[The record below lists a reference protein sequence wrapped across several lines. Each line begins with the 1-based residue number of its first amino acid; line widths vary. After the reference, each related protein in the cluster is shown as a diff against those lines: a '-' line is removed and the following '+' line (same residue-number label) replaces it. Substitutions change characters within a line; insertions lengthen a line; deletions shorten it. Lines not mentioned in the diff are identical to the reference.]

1 MIDLLT
7 VSMKLIM
14 IAIVLISILNV
25 MMMSVYE
32 RIREIGTMSAI
43 GTLPEKIM
51 ALFLAEGFSLGLIS
65 AVVGNAIGLASIYC
79 LNIYKIR
86 FSFGRMENLLLSPTV
101 NFSEL
106 YWVSGIVVLVSVL
119 AALQPAYKASRMEPV
134 DALGHV

>member
-1 MIDLLT
+1 ML
-7 VSMKLIM
+7 
-14 IAIVLISILNV
+14 
-25 MMMSVYE
+25 MSVYE

-43 GTLPEKIM
+43 GTLPGKIM
-51 ALFLAEGFSLGLIS
+51 ALFLAEGFTLGVIS
-65 AVVGNAIGLASIYC
+65 AAVGNAIGLASIYF

-86 FSFGRMENLLLSPTV
+86 FSFGRMKNLLLSPTV

-119 AALQPAYKASRMEPV
+119 AALQPAYKASRMQPV